1 MAKKYKIR
9 TYGDPVLKEE
19 SELVTEIDGKLVKVC
34 NNMVTAM
41 YEAPGLGLAA
51 PQVGIGQRFF
61 VYDLTEQGFG
71 DGPSVLINPEVVE
84 STGEWAYDEGCLSVP
99 ELSWTIVRPKEI
111 HIKGFNIDGEEVSIE
126 ADELLARLFLHEI
139 DHLDGVLLI
148 DHLDEDQQREAKK
161 VLRERALAAGGR
173 RSRKDPP
180 EAGGLSLP

>member
-1 MAKKYKIR
+1 MTGFTFGGTADRVFGVGPIYDGYVAKKYKIR

-84 STGEWAYDEGCLSVP
+84 SSGEWAYDEGCLSVP
-99 ELSWTIVRPKEI
+99 ELSWTC
-111 HIKGFNIDGEEVSIE
+111 
-126 ADELLARLFLHEI
+126 LLYTSPSPRDATL
-139 DHLDGVLLI
+139 
-148 DHLDEDQQREAKK
+148 
-161 VLRERALAAGGR
+161 
-173 RSRKDPP
+173 SRMPSS
-180 EAGGLSLP
+180 A